1 MPCPGQRRSR
11 AQESIQRITDHRH
24 PEGVGGGGGARRVVS
39 AARDHAGEPV
49 PLEGEVRWDG
59 SQRGAAV
66 AGVGGGE
73 PPAQT
78 RCRRA
83 AAGQTSVAGGGCKK
97 MVSPRLR
104 KQAVVVMRS
113 EVAVSERR
121 ACGLIQ
127 IHRGTYRY
135 RRRPEDGRLRVRLRE
150 LAEERRRFGYR
161 RLQVLLVREGWEVN
175 HKRVYR
181 LYVEEKLSI
190 RRKRGRRRA
199 AAAARVVLAPPTEP
213 DQVWTMDF
221 TQDAFASGRRF
232 RTLNLMDGCTR
243 EALEIEVDT
252 TLPGLRV
259 VRVLEGLKVQ
269 GRKPKHMTIDNG
281 TEFTSQVVDRWAYE
295 NGVQLH
301 FITPG
306 RPMENG
312 YIESFNGKFRD
323 ECLNENWFLDL
334 ADARRKIAAWKW
346 DYNHVRPHSALA
358 HQTPLEFAAA
368 WKAGF
373 ETDDVGQGA
382 SNAGPFPH
390 TPIPAA

>member
-1 MPCPGQRRSR
+1 
-11 AQESIQRITDHRH
+11 
-24 PEGVGGGGGARRVVS
+24 
-39 AARDHAGEPV
+39 
-49 PLEGEVRWDG
+49 
-59 SQRGAAV
+59 
-66 AGVGGGE
+66 
-73 PPAQT
+73 
-78 RCRRA
+78 
-83 AAGQTSVAGGGCKK
+83 

-104 KQAVVVMRS
+104 KQAVVVLRS

-135 RRRPEDGRLRVRLRE
+135 RRRPEDGQLRVRLRE

-161 RLQVLLVREGWEVN
+161 RLQVLLVREGWVVN

-181 LYVEEKLSI
+181 LYVEEKLGI

-199 AAAARVVLAPPTEP
+199 PAAARLVLVPPSEP

-221 TQDAFASGRRF
+221 TQDTFASGRRF

-243 EALEIEVDT
+243 AALEIEVDT
-252 TLPGLRV
+252 SLPGLRV
-259 VRVLEGLKVQ
+259 VRVLEGLKQQ
-269 GRKPKHMTIDNG
+269 GRKPKYMIIDNG
-281 TEFTSQVVDRWAYE
+281 AEFTSQVVDRWAYE

-334 ADARRKIAAWKW
+334 ADARRKIGDWKW
-346 DYNHVRPHSALA
+346 DYNHVRPHSALGYL
-358 HQTPLEFAAA
+358 TPMEFAKA
-368 WKAGF
+368 WAVTGRGCVATTTMSENPNPEKVSLSWTKNG
-373 ETDDVGQGA
+373 GQVSLHSA
-382 SNAGPFPH
+382 SEYLTVRGPDQNLCH
-390 TPIPAA
+390 EYRL

>member
-1 MPCPGQRRSR
+1 
-11 AQESIQRITDHRH
+11 
-24 PEGVGGGGGARRVVS
+24 
-39 AARDHAGEPV
+39 
-49 PLEGEVRWDG
+49 
-59 SQRGAAV
+59 
-66 AGVGGGE
+66 
-73 PPAQT
+73 
-78 RCRRA
+78 
-83 AAGQTSVAGGGCKK
+83 

-104 KQAVVVMRS
+104 KQAVVVLRS

-127 IHRGTYRY
+127 IHRWTYRY
-135 RRRPEDGRLRVRLRE
+135 RRRPEDGQLRVRLRE

-161 RLQVLLVREGWEVN
+161 RLQVLLVREGWVVN

-181 LYVEEKLSI
+181 LYVEEKLGI

-199 AAAARVVLAPPTEP
+199 PAAARLVLVPPSEP

-221 TQDAFASGRRF
+221 TQDTFASGRRF

-243 EALEIEVDT
+243 AALEIEVDT
-252 TLPGLRV
+252 SLPGLRV
-259 VRVLEGLKVQ
+259 VRVLEGLKQQ
-269 GRKPKHMTIDNG
+269 GRKPKYMIIDNG
-281 TEFTSQVVDRWAYE
+281 AEFTSQVVDRWAYE

-334 ADARRKIAAWKW
+334 ADARRKIGDWKW
-346 DYNHVRPHSALA
+346 DYNHVRPHSALGYL
-358 HQTPLEFAAA
+358 TPMEFAQA
-368 WKAGF
+368 WAVTGRGKDAPWKSPKADFSTELGNPAEGAGF
-373 ETDDVGQGA
+373 PLSHRPDGCGCVTTTTTSENPNPEKVSLSVD
-382 SNAGPFPH
+382 
-390 TPIPAA
+390 

>member
-1 MPCPGQRRSR
+1 
-11 AQESIQRITDHRH
+11 
-24 PEGVGGGGGARRVVS
+24 
-39 AARDHAGEPV
+39 
-49 PLEGEVRWDG
+49 
-59 SQRGAAV
+59 
-66 AGVGGGE
+66 
-73 PPAQT
+73 
-78 RCRRA
+78 
-83 AAGQTSVAGGGCKK
+83 
-97 MVSPRLR
+97 MVNPRLR

-113 EVAVSERR
+113 EIAVSERR

-135 RRRPEDGRLRVRLRE
+135 RRRPEDGQLRVRLRE

-161 RLQVLLVREGWEVN
+161 RLQVLLVREGWVVN

-181 LYVEEKLSI
+181 LYVEEKLGI

-199 AAAARVVLAPPTEP
+199 PAAARLVLAPPTEP

-221 TQDAFASGRRF
+221 TQDAFASGGRF

-252 TLPGLRV
+252 SLPGLRV
-259 VRVLEGLKVQ
+259 VRVLEGRKQQ
-269 GRKPKHMTIDNG
+269 GRKPKHMIIDNG
-281 TEFTSQVVDRWAYE
+281 TEFTSQVLDRWAYE

-334 ADARRKIAAWKW
+334 ADARRKIGDWKW
-346 DYNHVRPHSALA
+346 DYNHVRPHSALGYL
-358 HQTPLEFAAA
+358 TPMEFAKA
-368 WKAGF
+368 WAVTGRGKDARWKSPKADFPTELGNPAEGAGF
-373 ETDDVGQGA
+373 PLSHRPDGCGCVTTTTTSENPNPEKVSLSLD
-382 SNAGPFPH
+382 
-390 TPIPAA
+390 

>member
-1 MPCPGQRRSR
+1 
-11 AQESIQRITDHRH
+11 
-24 PEGVGGGGGARRVVS
+24 
-39 AARDHAGEPV
+39 
-49 PLEGEVRWDG
+49 
-59 SQRGAAV
+59 
-66 AGVGGGE
+66 
-73 PPAQT
+73 
-78 RCRRA
+78 
-83 AAGQTSVAGGGCKK
+83 

-135 RRRPEDGRLRVRLRE
+135 RRRPEDGRLRARLRE

-161 RLQVLLVREGWEVN
+161 RLQVLLVREGWQVN

-199 AAAARVVLAPPTEP
+199 PAAARVVLAEPTEP

-252 TLPGLRV
+252 SLPGLRV
-259 VRVLEGLKVQ
+259 VRVLEGLKAQ

-281 TEFTSQVVDRWAYE
+281 TEFTSQVMDRWAYE

-334 ADARRKIAAWKW
+334 ADARRKIDDWKW
-346 DYNHVRPHSALA
+346 DYNHVRPHSALGY
-358 HQTPLEFAAA
+358 QTPMEFATSWAA
-368 WKAGF
+368 TGHGKDG
-373 ETDDVGQGA
+373 GGA
-382 SNAGPFPH
+382 ALENASRFPLSH
-390 TPIPAA
+390 RLDGCEKVTTGVVLENPNPEKVSLSVD